1 MLILSN
7 MIVNDSNQF
16 WPIPRKVPNRA
27 KDINTWGKIVYT
39 ILEILFDLSKG
50 FYIIWLVV
58 STPLKNISQLGLLF
72 PIYGKKCSK
81 PPTSNI
87 SIKHLETWEVVGWL
101 LYCGVKMFS
110 STSLV
115 VHRTRGIHIQGARI
129 CWACDFWGFFT
140 QQMRIQL
147 APYWTGVWMGS
158 GVDRV

>member
-27 KDINTWGKIVYT
+27 KDIDTWGKIVYT

-72 PIYGKKCSK
+72 PIYGKKNV
-81 PPTSNI
+81 PNHQPVI
-87 SIKHLETWEVVGWL
+87 
-101 LYCGVKMFS
+101 Y
-110 STSLV
+110 
-115 VHRTRGIHIQGARI
+115 
-129 CWACDFWGFFT
+129 
-140 QQMRIQL
+140 
-147 APYWTGVWMGS
+147 P
-158 GVDRV
+158 